1 MDNLRM
7 NCQKTQGKV
16 LQNVHQQ
23 EEFKSTV
30 HTKALQLEKG
40 VSGALC
46 KKENS
51 FWKIICAGSADTYWG
66 MEKVMARDGRGARL
80 YSQ

>member
-1 MDNLRM
+1 MRM

-16 LQNVHQQ
+16 LQNVHTQ

-40 VSGALC
+40 VSGAR
-46 KKENS
+46 K
-51 FWKIICAGSADTYWG
+51 
-66 MEKVMARDGRGARL
+66 
-80 YSQ
+80 

>member
-16 LQNVHQQ
+16 LQNVHTQ

-40 VSGALC
+40 VSGAR
-46 KKENS
+46 K
-51 FWKIICAGSADTYWG
+51 
-66 MEKVMARDGRGARL
+66 
-80 YSQ
+80 

>member
-1 MDNLRM
+1 MRM

-16 LQNVHQQ
+16 LQNVHPQ

-40 VSGALC
+40 VSGGWVEIKATVVG
-46 KKENS
+46 ER
-51 FWKIICAGSADTYWG
+51 
-66 MEKVMARDGRGARL
+66 VPRDVG
-80 YSQ
+80 